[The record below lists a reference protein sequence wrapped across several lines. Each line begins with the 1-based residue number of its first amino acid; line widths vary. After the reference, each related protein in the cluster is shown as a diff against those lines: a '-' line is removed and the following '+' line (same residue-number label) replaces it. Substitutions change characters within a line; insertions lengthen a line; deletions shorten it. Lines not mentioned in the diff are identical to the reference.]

1 MSRSSFVD
9 MRAKAGSRWPE
20 CRNAANLSTKFGQ
33 GCKNSR
39 IWPGATAVAMAMAM
53 AMAVVMAMAM
63 VVLAMA
69 TAMAAWMAT
78 VSDAAMAIG

>member
-1 MSRSSFVD
+1 MIRSSSVD

-33 GCKNSR
+33 GRRNSR
-39 IWPGATAVAMAMAM
+39 IWPGATAT
-53 AMAVVMAMAM
+53 VMAMAM

-69 TAMAAWMAT
+69 TAMAALMAT
-78 VSDAAMAIG
+78 ASDAAMAIGQ